1 MKVTYQSIDEEETA
15 NTKAKLK
22 AIIKKMEDYKAS
34 ALISTSEI
42 SNIDTGTIDIINETG
57 IVFANYNQWLFEIS
71 RQSFGLISE
80 TQLHQYDTEINE
92 IFETV
97 SFEKDGTDGRPNRF
111 FNELYD
117 LHLIQSKI
125 RVAFS
130 IKRDMRT
137 DTEVIPKKAE
147 LLIAERLTDVE
158 KNPKLYPNEA
168 DTNKILELDKNNA
181 PLEADLVEIQKAYET
196 LKQTLEAQ
204 GMGNFV
210 PAFDSYR
217 NQFEFSSTV
226 KAKNNS
232 FHYLPYNFGGSG
244 SSGFEIQ
251 TLQETLRLADFKS
264 KELEIYYNGE
274 RGLTEFVINCFA
286 KEGKYW
292 KNIGK
297 YTTDFLIVKRT
308 AKDKIHKALLIETK
322 GALYAEDKVFQ
333 KKKNY
338 VETEFLKLNQEKFG
352 YQRFDFLYLE
362 DSKNIAANITKL
374 NNKLSQFFND

>member
-1 MKVTYQSIDEEETA
+1 MV
-15 NTKAKLK
+15 L
-22 AIIKKMEDYKAS
+22 
-34 ALISTSEI
+34 
-42 SNIDTGTIDIINETG
+42 
-57 IVFANYNQWLFEIS
+57 
-71 RQSFGLISE
+71 
-80 TQLHQYDTEINE
+80 
-92 IFETV
+92 
-97 SFEKDGTDGRPNRF
+97 
-111 FNELYD
+111 
-117 LHLIQSKI
+117 
-125 RVAFS
+125 
-130 IKRDMRT
+130 
-137 DTEVIPKKAE
+137 
-147 LLIAERLTDVE
+147 
-158 KNPKLYPNEA
+158 
-168 DTNKILELDKNNA
+168 
-181 PLEADLVEIQKAYET
+181 EIQKAYET

-210 PAFDSYR
+210 PAFESYQT
-217 NQFEFSSTV
+217 QFEFSSTV

-251 TLQETLRLADFKS
+251 ALQETLRLADFKT

-297 YTTDFLIVKRT
+297 YTTDFLILKRT

-333 KKKNY
+333 RKKNY

-374 NNKLSQFFND
+374 NNKLNQFFNN

>member
-1 MKVTYQSIDEEETA
+1 MFCGDRGRVLQGKGLVPGPDAHWAAEA
-15 NTKAKLK
+15 ACP
-22 AIIKKMEDYKAS
+22 
-34 ALISTSEI
+34 
-42 SNIDTGTIDIINETG
+42 
-57 IVFANYNQWLFEIS
+57 
-71 RQSFGLISE
+71 GLITAGLATGPEGWSSE
-80 TQLHQYDTEINE
+80 
-92 IFETV
+92 
-97 SFEKDGTDGRPNRF
+97 
-111 FNELYD
+111 
-117 LHLIQSKI
+117 
-125 RVAFS
+125 VA
-130 IKRDMRT
+130 
-137 DTEVIPKKAE
+137 A
-147 LLIAERLTDVE
+147 
-158 KNPKLYPNEA
+158 
-168 DTNKILELDKNNA
+168 
-181 PLEADLVEIQKAYET
+181 
-196 LKQTLEAQ
+196 
-204 GMGNFV
+204 
-210 PAFDSYR
+210 
-217 NQFEFSSTV
+217 
-226 KAKNNS
+226 
-232 FHYLPYNFGGSG
+232 NFGGSG

-251 TLQETLRLADFKS
+251 ALQETLRLAVFKT

-374 NNKLSQFFND
+374 NNKLNQFFND